1 MEGFN
6 HSSTVHSILLAA
18 NNESSYFVIRNN
30 QSPWTANFIKNQ
42 SDESTTTFWFPGEFS
57 PYSVTEAVII
67 ALILLLIIVGTIVGN
82 ILVCIAVCL
91 VKKLRRP
98 CNYLLV
104 SLAISDICVA
114 VLVMPMATLYEILG
128 KWSFGPVMCDLWVSF
143 DVLSCTASILNL
155 CMISVDR
162 YYAITKPLQYGV
174 KRTPKRMIVCVSLV
188 WLGAACISLPPL
200 LILGNQ
206 HELNNTTQ
214 CIVCQNFA
222 YQIYATLGSFYIP
235 LTVMMIVYYKIFRAA
250 RRIVLDERQSRSHL
264 ESHCCLDVNVGNGGC
279 THLVHSISSSP
290 AVSTSGATTRVHH
303 HRRSSTTSMI
313 TTPYSWPSATVPRD
327 VVTANRKIEK
337 FALLNLTQ
345 VELSECFPDRVHCFI
360 IESTNHLEF
369 PFQDKRVFQK
379 LGRINL
385 VIGGAS
391 GLFSG
396 AQCSG
401 VTNIST
407 RCFPRSSNESHVS
420 TLKSN
425 QDVSANER
433 SRSLPGK
440 CQNPGTSRKKSV
452 VNFGV
457 SPSQKRIRFQ
467 LAKER
472 KASTTLG
479 IIMSAFTVC
488 WLPFFVLAIL
498 RPFLNEQSSI
508 PASLSSLFLWLGYA
522 NSLLNPIIYA
532 TLNRDFRKPF
542 QQILYFRCSTLND
555 MMREEFY
562 HSQYG
567 DPHYTAIN
575 NSNIV
580 PVDRPDDY
588 QPSNT
593 INNESF
599 L

>member
-1 MEGFN
+1 M
-6 HSSTVHSILLAA
+6 
-18 NNESSYFVIRNN
+18 
-30 QSPWTANFIKNQ
+30 
-42 SDESTTTFWFPGEFS
+42 
-57 PYSVTEAVII
+57 
-67 ALILLLIIVGTIVGN
+67 
-82 ILVCIAVCL
+82 
-91 VKKLRRP
+91 
-98 CNYLLV
+98 
-104 SLAISDICVA
+104 
-114 VLVMPMATLYEILG
+114 
-128 KWSFGPVMCDLWVSF
+128 
-143 DVLSCTASILNL
+143 
-155 CMISVDR
+155 
-162 YYAITKPLQYGV
+162 
-174 KRTPKRMIVCVSLV
+174 
-188 WLGAACISLPPL
+188 
-200 LILGNQ
+200 
-206 HELNNTTQ
+206 
-214 CIVCQNFA
+214 
-222 YQIYATLGSFYIP
+222 
-235 LTVMMIVYYKIFRAA
+235 
-250 RRIVLDERQSRSHL
+250 
-264 ESHCCLDVNVGNGGC
+264 
-279 THLVHSISSSP
+279 
-290 AVSTSGATTRVHH
+290 
-303 HRRSSTTSMI
+303 
-313 TTPYSWPSATVPRD
+313 
-327 VVTANRKIEK
+327 
-337 FALLNLTQ
+337 
-345 VELSECFPDRVHCFI
+345 
-360 IESTNHLEF
+360 
-369 PFQDKRVFQK
+369 
-379 LGRINL
+379 
-385 VIGGAS
+385 
-391 GLFSG
+391 
-396 AQCSG
+396 
-401 VTNIST
+401 TNIST

-599 L
+599 LWFCFEKPTAKAFWKRSFLICKPSCRNNCIRERLYQKN